1 MEKENFSRN
10 FAFIVLAAIAIILSV
25 SLCKSHPKQTD
36 LRKIKVVLDWTPNTN
51 HTGLY
56 VALEKGYF
64 KEEGLDVTIIQPGQ
78 NSSEQIVASG
88 NAQFGVSY
96 QESVIH
102 ACIQDVPLVS
112 LAAIIQHNTSG
123 FASLKSMNI
132 TRPKDFEGKRYGSSG
147 WPTELEIVRSVMQA
161 DSANYENVKVLQ
173 GVTDFFSTI
182 GKNADFEWIYW
193 GWDGVEAQRRGI
205 ELSYIPVRDL
215 NPVFDYYTPVLITNR
230 KAIEADP
237 ELVKAFMRAVAKGY
251 NHTIQNPKDAAD
263 ILMKQVPELATNKEQ
278 IYRSLD
284 YLKDEFTSDAAY
296 WGQQKHEVWQ
306 NFIDWL
312 YNKRIIMTGV
322 KADKM
327 FTNDFLPQ

>member
-1 MEKENFSRN
+1 MKKEYFTKN
-10 FAFIVLAAIAIILSV
+10 FAFIVLAAISIILSV
-25 SLCKSHPKQTD
+25 SYCKSNQEQKE
-36 LRKIKVVLDWTPNTN
+36 LRQIKVVLDWTPNTN

-56 VALEKGYF
+56 VALEKGFF
-64 KEEGLDVTIIQPGQ
+64 KEEGFEVTIIQPGQ

-102 ACIQDVPLVS
+102 ACTQDIPLVS

-147 WPTELEIVRSVMQA
+147 WPTEMEIVRSVMQA

-182 GKNADFEWIYW
+182 GKDADFEWIFW

-205 ELSYIPVRDL
+205 ALNYIPVKDL
-215 NPVFDYYTPVLITNR
+215 NPVFDYYTPVLIANR
-230 KAIEADP
+230 KAIEAEP
-237 ELVKAFMRAVAKGY
+237 ELVKSFMRAVAKGY
-251 NHTIQNPKDAAD
+251 NYAIENPKDAAD

-296 WGQQKHEVWQ
+296 WGQQRHEVWQ
-306 NFIDWL
+306 NFVDWL
-312 YNKRIIMTGV
+312 YTKRIIKTGV

>member
-1 MEKENFSRN
+1 MKNYLTKN
-10 FAFIVLAAIAIILSV
+10 FAFVILAAIAIILSV
-25 SLCKSHPKQTD
+25 NQCKSHQKQHD
-36 LRKIKVVLDWTPNTN
+36 LRQIKVVLDWTPNTN

-56 VALEKGYF
+56 VALDKGFF

-102 ACIQDVPLVS
+102 ACIQDIPLVS

-161 DSANYENVKVLQ
+161 DSAKYENVQVLQ

-182 GKNADFEWIYW
+182 GKDADFEWIYW

-205 ELSYIPVRDL
+205 ELNYIPVKDL
-215 NPVFDYYTPVLITNR
+215 NPVFDYYTPVLITNQ
-230 KAIEADP
+230 KAIDADP
-237 ELVKAFMRAVAKGY
+237 ELVKGFMRAVAKGY
-251 NHTIQNPKDAAD
+251 NFAIEKPKEAAD

-284 YLKDEFTSDAAY
+284 YLKHEFTSDAAY
-296 WGQQKHEVWQ
+296 WGEQKYEVWQ

-327 FTNDFLPQ
+327 FTNDFLPR

>member
-1 MEKENFSRN
+1 MKTYYFTRN

-25 SLCKSHPKQTD
+25 SHCKSHQKQPD
-36 LRKIKVVLDWTPNTN
+36 LQKIKVVLDWTPNTN

-56 VALEKGYF
+56 VALEKGFF
-64 KEEGLDVTIIQPGQ
+64 KEEGLDVSIIQPGQ

-102 ACIQDVPLVS
+102 ACIQDIPLVS

-147 WPTELEIVRSVMQA
+147 WPTEMEIVRSVMQA
-161 DSANYENVKVLQ
+161 DSAKYENVTVLQ

-182 GKNADFEWIYW
+182 GKDADFEWIYW

-205 ELSYIPVRDL
+205 ELNYIPVKDL
-215 NPVFDYYTPVLITNR
+215 NPVFDYYTPVLITNQ
-230 KAIEADP
+230 KAIDADP
-237 ELVKAFMRAVAKGY
+237 ELVKGFMRAAAKGY
-251 NHTIQNPKDAAD
+251 NYAIENPKDAAD

-296 WGQQKHEVWQ
+296 WGQQKYEVWQ

-327 FTNDFLPQ
+327 FTNDFLPR